1 MEKVGQNIIRSFI
14 KIGQKEH
21 IDQLWKKGVV
31 FMNPINFFIQM
42 DDDEQRKDVYEGI
55 ERMEQIT
62 KIEFKWDNKSIKLD
76 KDSEQNK
83 LINAQLR
90 VHNPELRG
98 NIFSMI
104 GITSELSSKTDK
116 IDSRNANFGDS
127 FLLILNPSE
136 FLNRFDKAIKEMGL
150 SYDWDIV
157 KYYDERVFEGVLD
170 IFCK

>member
-76 KDSEQNK
+76 NLRK
-83 LINAQLR
+83 LR
-90 VHNPELRG
+90 
-98 NIFSMI
+98 F
-104 GITSELSSKTDK
+104 K
-116 IDSRNANFGDS
+116 S
-127 FLLILNPSE
+127 FFNL
-136 FLNRFDKAIKEMGL
+136 FLQ
-150 SYDWDIV
+150 V
-157 KYYDERVFEGVLD
+157 
-170 IFCK
+170 